1 LDFNEQIIEICD
13 TFSGMQIFMDMSLKT
28 KHLTI
33 RLSGEMFQKLAETIV
48 IEQRTKSSIMRDL
61 LSDYMDENK
70 RGIDKQNLKENKYK
84 KKLK

>member
-1 LDFNEQIIEICD
+1 
-13 TFSGMQIFMDMSLKT
+13 MKIFIFDMSLKS

-33 RLSGEMFQKLAETIV
+33 RLSEEQFKTLSDILV